1 MNPEITQKFSNKFLP
16 EEKEIIALI
25 ETPTNGASYY
35 GGAWVPSNDP
45 LAYIDVETGELFY
58 KNTRIE
64 WLVEKD
70 WQPQR
75 QSQRGYYRGV
85 KYLILNKT
93 QNHDYSF

>member
-1 MNPEITQKFSNKFLP
+1 MTPEIIEKFSDKFLP
-16 EEKEIIALI
+16 KEKEIIALI

-70 WQPQR
+70 WKPQWR
-75 QSQRGYYRGV
+75 TQRC
-85 KYLILNKT
+85 
-93 QNHDYSF
+93 